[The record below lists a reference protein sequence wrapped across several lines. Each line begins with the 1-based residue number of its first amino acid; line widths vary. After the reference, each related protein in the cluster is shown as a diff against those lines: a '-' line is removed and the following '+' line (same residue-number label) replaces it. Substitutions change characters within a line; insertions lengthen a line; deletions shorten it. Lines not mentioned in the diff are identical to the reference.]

1 MKSKIKSI
9 IIFIIIGVVLV
20 LVYLFFFKKAP
31 EQTGLVSSTGESV
44 LPTAGTSTTDQTST
58 IGQDFLALLLSVKSI
73 KLDDSI
79 LSDQAFNSLKDS
91 TIEIVGDG
99 TEGRPNPFAPIGT
112 DVLSTTNISTGT
124 FTTTTNLG
132 TSGTVTPIPTPVVEN
147 TNTVLQ

>member
-1 MKSKIKSI
+1 MSTS
-9 IIFIIIGVVLV
+9 L
-20 LVYLFFFKKAP
+20 
-31 EQTGLVSSTGESV
+31 TSSSTSNVSDINGSET
-44 LPTAGTSTTDQTST
+44 TAISNRFIS
-58 IGQDFLALLLSVKSI
+58 LLLSVKSI

-124 FTTTTNLG
+124 LTTTTNLG